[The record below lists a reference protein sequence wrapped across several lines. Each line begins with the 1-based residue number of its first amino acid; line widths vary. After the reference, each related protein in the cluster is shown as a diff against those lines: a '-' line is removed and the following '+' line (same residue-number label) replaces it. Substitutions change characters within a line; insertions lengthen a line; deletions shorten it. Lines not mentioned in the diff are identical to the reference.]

1 MSEQK
6 SCETCGNMICIG
18 PGNHLPYIGYCKSND
33 FLNWEP
39 KKSCETCNLN
49 GVFWCAKGAN
59 IITEEG
65 GLFIVSCSNW
75 EPRVVKSCGNCEKWE
90 YSVQDGKNYYCTI
103 RGHFNDIA
111 NGIWDDGCS
120 NWVPYDSEP
129 IKEVPAPETHEP
141 HRCPTMPEFIRVEYN
156 DSYYYEKFHNWEV
169 IVDNI
174 ISLQGATHCPY
185 CGHELGTKRET

>member
-39 KKSCETCNLN
+39 KKSC
-49 GVFWCAKGAN
+49 
-59 IITEEG
+59 
-65 GLFIVSCSNW
+65 
-75 EPRVVKSCGNCEKWE
+75 GNCEKWE
-90 YSVQDGKNYYCTI
+90 YSAQDGKNYYCTI

-120 NWVPYDSEP
+120 NWVPRER
-129 IKEVPAPETHEP
+129 EA
-141 HRCPTMPEFIRVEYN
+141 
-156 DSYYYEKFHNWEV
+156 
-169 IVDNI
+169 
-174 ISLQGATHCPY
+174 LQGSTHCPY
-185 CGHELGTKRET
+185 CGHELGTKK

>member
-39 KKSCETCNLN
+39 KKSC
-49 GVFWCAKGAN
+49 
-59 IITEEG
+59 
-65 GLFIVSCSNW
+65 
-75 EPRVVKSCGNCEKWE
+75 GNCEKRE
-90 YSVQDGKNYYCTI
+90 YSAQDGKNYYCTI

-120 NWVPYDSEP
+120 NWVPRER
-129 IKEVPAPETHEP
+129 EA
-141 HRCPTMPEFIRVEYN
+141 
-156 DSYYYEKFHNWEV
+156 
-169 IVDNI
+169 
-174 ISLQGATHCPY
+174 LQGSTHCPY
-185 CGHELGTKRET
+185 SGHELGTKRET